1 MNYSVSI
8 ILVVLMLIHHCF
20 DLDLLSILLL
30 LIATIPVLKKE
41 YQDFINDCIYVLQ
54 KFKSI
59 KIGPVEA
66 ELFDKEREEI
76 DSTLET
82 NGFLDQQDVSVKLE
96 NTSGDLYFSGEDP
109 IEALQKFRSG
119 IEQGL
124 EKLAKKYS
132 LEAQPLNDLI
142 DTLADRKILKTS
154 DQNILKRIV
163 KLKIDKSLLERKEE
177 ILKWVNG
184 VGKQLVEILDNWAG
198 ETRVHIGAGEDP
210 GQPHPIDLEYKTV
223 NTSKGTQQELTKNEL
238 HFIDKWK
245 EEQKVLL
252 KALQDSPLN
261 DSTKSVIAKNQK
273 DWEKYQKSFD
283 GVLPKIDFSSNGSI
297 MPFSIA
303 KNKHQ
308 QERNRTLELEQIRK
322 WFLDKEVNS

>member
-1 MNYSVSI
+1 M
-8 ILVVLMLIHHCF
+8 
-20 DLDLLSILLL
+20 
-30 LIATIPVLKKE
+30 
-41 YQDFINDCIYVLQ
+41 
-54 KFKSI
+54 
-59 KIGPVEA
+59 
-66 ELFDKEREEI
+66 
-76 DSTLET
+76 
-82 NGFLDQQDVSVKLE
+82 
-96 NTSGDLYFSGEDP
+96 
-109 IEALQKFRSG
+109 
-119 IEQGL
+119 
-124 EKLAKKYS
+124 
-132 LEAQPLNDLI
+132 
-142 DTLADRKILKTS
+142 
-154 DQNILKRIV
+154 KRIV

-322 WFLDKEVNS
+322 WFPDKRS